1 MEKTATTKGL
11 SVIVRL
17 NLTHYEK
24 GILIHKEQ
32 IDNQRIFYNKVI
44 PQLSYRIT
52 SQNSVPYLF
61 YVPYSIWAY
70 IKLEKLKV
78 QTSLNHFQIKAK
90 IYSQA
95 LKVAYLELANIKR
108 QAIPA

>member
-44 PQLSYRIT
+44 PQLPYRIT
-52 SQNSVPYLF
+52 S
-61 YVPYSIWAY
+61 
-70 IKLEKLKV
+70 
-78 QTSLNHFQIKAK
+78 
-90 IYSQA
+90 
-95 LKVAYLELANIKR
+95 
-108 QAIPA
+108 